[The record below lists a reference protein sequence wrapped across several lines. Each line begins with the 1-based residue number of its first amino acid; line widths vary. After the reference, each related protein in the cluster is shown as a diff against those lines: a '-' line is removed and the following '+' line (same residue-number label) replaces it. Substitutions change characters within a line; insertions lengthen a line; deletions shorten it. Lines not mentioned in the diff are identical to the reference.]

1 MLVHNHP
8 SNKLQPS
15 MDDIETTAR
24 EQMNA
29 GSAKERLMKAIIGG
43 ILSVFVLKN
52 RKYKKSTIA
61 FLERFQNYLG
71 VENTL
76 HQFLSALSSYAIPEM
91 EEFYEPAR
99 A

>member
-61 FLERFQNYLG
+61 FRERFLNYLG

-91 EEFYEPAR
+91 EEFYVI
-99 A
+99 

>member
-15 MDDIETTAR
+15 LDDIETTAR

-43 ILSVFVLKN
+43 IFGGFCPE
-52 RKYKKSTIA
+52 KS
-61 FLERFQNYLG
+61 E
-71 VENTL
+71 V
-76 HQFLSALSSYAIPEM
+76 
-91 EEFYEPAR
+91 
-99 A
+99 

>member
-15 MDDIETTAR
+15 LDDIETTAR

-61 FLERFQNYLG
+61 FLERFLNYLG

-76 HQFLSALSSYAIPEM
+76 HRFLSALSSYAIPEM
-91 EEFYEPAR
+91 EEFYVI
-99 A
+99 

>member
-1 MLVHNHP
+1 
-8 SNKLQPS
+8 

-61 FLERFQNYLG
+61 FRERFLNYLG

-91 EEFYEPAR
+91 EEFYVI
-99 A
+99 